1 MNNRPRLVSRSV
13 RRRLVHRLVLLIA
26 GRGVVVLVALC
37 SVALVLALVVFVSPV
52 RLVLL
57 VVGRNECRGSCRGLV
72 PRADA
77 GRCRSRFVPHPV
89 LAYR

>member
-1 MNNRPRLVSRSV
+1 MPFSSLPVP
-13 RRRLVHRLVLLIA
+13 LPLVLTVL
-26 GRGVVVLVALC
+26 VVL
-37 SVALVLALVVFVSPV
+37 VSPV

-77 GRCRSRFVPHPV
+77 GRCRSRRVPPPRPV
-89 LAYR
+89 LAYRGAWRRLCRDCGLPVLYI